1 MSRRRCCC
9 DVCEPEA
16 DCTTCTTAEIEALTA
31 EVIVAGSADCA
42 PAGDCANLCDA
53 INATYFPTLVSSS
66 SVCEWLWEGDGTDFD
81 GYCPAAMDT
90 PCLLGYPLP
99 DPPPYVEGG
108 PGYLSVQ
115 AYQLALRIDHVKSAA
130 AKATYGFAT
139 ECNTRVSVGFYLCTG
154 YESIYPCTG
163 IVGIGFCAIKWIEG
177 RVDCADITGLA
188 IDDELYVDGPCQS
201 INPCSWPVNYL
212 PFVDCDGNVPL
223 VHTWDGET
231 WDGREGEYSGD
242 CSCDGYG
249 SVPAPHGGRHA
260 CDFSGLSV
268 TVSLT

>member
-9 DVCEPEA
+9 DCEPAA
-16 DCTTCTTAEIEALTA
+16 DCTTCDESTIGAMTA
-31 EVIVAGSADCA
+31 EVIVAG
-42 PAGDCANLCDA
+42 AGDCGDDCAGLCDA
-53 INATYFPTLVSSS
+53 INATYFPAWQGP
-66 SVCEWLWEGDGTDFD
+66 CEWTWGGDGTDFD

-139 ECNTRVSVGFYLCTG
+139 ECNTRVSVGFHLCTG
-154 YESIYPCTG
+154 YAIYPCTG

-188 IDDELYVDGPCQS
+188 IDDELYVDGPCHS
-201 INPCSWPVNYL
+201 GNPCGWLINHL
-212 PFVDCDGNVPL
+212 PFVNCDNNVPL

-231 WDGREGEYSGD
+231 WDGREDAYDGD
-242 CSCDGYG
+242 CSCAGYG
-249 SVPAPHGGRHA
+249 SAPAPLGGRHA